1 MLRQEATTRC
11 WSYLSRLRLTL
22 TPSTNPRYDVPTF
35 RMSEVGPTRPHP
47 PQVTPLHLASK
58 EGHLKVVK
66 LLLKNK
72 ADVTIADTD
81 GNNAL
86 DLAIDN
92 GHE

>member
-1 MLRQEATTRC
+1 MYYIHTWIHIHSSLPVLPAAMK
-11 WSYLSRLRLTL
+11 
-22 TPSTNPRYDVPTF
+22 PSPPP
-35 RMSEVGPTRPHP
+35 S

-58 EGHLKVVK
+58 EGHLKVVN

-72 ADVTIADTD
+72 ADVTITDTD

>member
-1 MLRQEATTRC
+1 MSFIRGSTV
-11 WSYLSRLRLTL
+11 LT
-22 TPSTNPRYDVPTF
+22 
-35 RMSEVGPTRPHP
+35 
-47 PQVTPLHLASK
+47 QVTPLHLAAK
-58 EGHLKVVK
+58 EGHLKVVS

-72 ADVTIADTD
+72 ADITNTDQD